1 MEELE
6 KGEHDISSDTET
18 LPSVDS
24 TVRRK
29 LSRTHT
35 PDNLREDSVFTQRI
49 EKILDILKDDI
60 ISRNLYSSLFAQLSL
75 FIFYLFIMNLQ
86 FEQLNAYET
95 ASCISASVKPN
106 IGLDF
111 LPWLKTQVFYIW
123 KEPICGDGICEGPAE
138 FPAFGRF
145 GCKEDCGIEPEISP
159 VLVYVEADFSSLH
172 EESSLPAH
180 VIEILWQRVR
190 WNVCT
195 LSENNMR
202 SEVCWF
208 EADRRLKTAAHRD
221 LLELSLS
228 QGEWYVRVTRDAL
241 GMVRGLV
248 MDNVAPFREI
258 PTLPTWSPCTASET
272 PSARALQQT
281 ASRTLL
287 DAPLDPL
294 LRVESAPAQRLGLS
308 GLHSESSGQD
318 VPAPS
323 KDTGEGAW
331 TAVPDGL
338 LVLVGGEDAHHPLS
352 YSSPAGDCKRICE
365 RSAPCGG
372 FSYNDTSA
380 SSPSSPP
387 PSCVFTTCLAPGA
400 RWVRSR

>member
-1 MEELE
+1 MLLTINRFPPNPIRAPS
-6 KGEHDISSDTET
+6 KLFTRRCNTGGIAAATLGESWCNTGGIAATTPGESWCNTGGIAAAT
-18 LPSVDS
+18 LGESWCNTGGIAAVTVGDS
-24 TVRRK
+24 WCNTGGIAAATLGESCSNTGGIAATTLGESWCNTGGSATTNEPMR
-29 LSRTHT
+29 
-35 PDNLREDSVFTQRI
+35 
-49 EKILDILKDDI
+49 LKQI
-60 ISRNLYSSLFAQLSL
+60 L
-75 FIFYLFIMNLQ
+75 FIR
-86 FEQLNAYET
+86 A
-95 ASCISASVKPN
+95 
-106 IGLDF
+106 
-111 LPWLKTQVFYIW
+111 
-123 KEPICGDGICEGPAE
+123 
-138 FPAFGRF
+138 
-145 GCKEDCGIEPEISP
+145 
-159 VLVYVEADFSSLH
+159 
-172 EESSLPAH
+172 
-180 VIEILWQRVR
+180 RVR